1 MANLGVVKSI
11 SGIVKAIAE
20 NGTERILSVGDSVA
34 ENERIITGD
43 GEAVITLPTNGAEKN
58 LGNNSS
64 VELKEDAQQDALDEV
79 AAIQAALANNPD
91 FDPSDLPAT
100 AAGNA
105 AAGGAGNEGHSIVSV
120 DYLNPEMEP
129 ISGFET
135 GGQTP
140 EFLQPEVDPGEELLL
155 KTDTNTNGTPVA
167 GSITAFVD
175 EDDLSAQG
183 GNKPV
188 VPEEFGAY
196 SLATVSGN
204 SDVVDGSDDLVD
216 PTATTATG
224 SLNASFGSDGAGDI
238 SFNAAATQ
246 PAGITSGGVALE
258 YWVSDDGHTL
268 VAYIGTG
275 EGNEVIFTAQITDA
289 GAYSITLYGQV
300 DHALANAENNLVID
314 LGFTITDSNGDTAA
328 GTLAYDIDDDSPLAS
343 DKSAGS
349 FEEGTTT
356 TIASDAADYLGI
368 AAGADGLETISAFTG
383 GLGTLFIE
391 NGALKYT
398 APASVNSNGVDVAT
412 RFNYT
417 VTDNDGDSVTHTV
430 DLNISDTG
438 VGKVTAKGET
448 IDEDDIVGAGGNPA
462 GLGDDDATT
471 SGSISYTVG
480 ADGLGGVSLSTGTSL
495 TTVDGDPV
503 NTVFNANGT
512 GGTLLGYTGSDAA
525 IEANLVFTVELT
537 DVSATGADYTT
548 TLLQALQH
556 TVTDDPSTGQAVET
570 AFEDNINLVVNV
582 AVTDGDGTVDTS
594 NANFTISI
602 DDDSPLASDQS
613 AGSFEEGT
621 TTTIASDA
629 VDYLGVAP
637 GADGLESIS
646 AFTGGLGTLFIEN
659 GALKYTAPASVNS
672 NGVDVATRFNYT
684 VTDNDGD
691 SVTHTVD
698 LNISDT
704 GVGKV
709 TAKGETIDEDD
720 IVGAGGNPA
729 GLGDDDATT
738 SGSIS
743 YTVGADGLGG
753 VSLSTGTSLT
763 TVDGDPVNTVFNADG
778 TGGTLLG
785 YTGSDATIEANWV
798 FTVELTGVNATSADY
813 TTTLLQALQHTV
825 TDDPSTGQA
834 VETAFEDNINLVVN
848 VAVTDGDGTVD
859 TSNANFTISI
869 DDDTPVFGT
878 ANDGFMS
885 NTDVGPIY
893 LTGDLALSAGADG
906 LESLTISGREG
917 TIGDV
922 TGIIGT
928 NGSGDPIILTSGG
941 EPLHYVTNSDGS
953 ISAVVDL
960 FDEETETEIESVV
973 FNVSVDDTDGSYT
986 VEFFGIVDEASSTA
1000 RIDLTSGNGGITGG
1014 SNGEVLVLTNAI
1026 EGITV
1031 TATATDLDGDVSTV
1045 NASGQGMGVA
1055 QAAEIN
1061 GVRTKAQGSES
1072 QQSEVLSLKFTDA
1085 GGARSLTEIGFVAD
1099 QLDVGETVV
1108 VDLYLAGVKVGSTL
1122 SYIGENAKGSS
1133 NAGDDFFVIKAN
1145 DAGAVEFD
1153 EIQFSALPGTNQ
1165 GESYRVDSLTLDTN
1179 PDVFDVTTSFDVTA
1193 TDGDGDVVSTSFELT
1208 LDANEVIEGG
1218 AGNDVL
1224 VGNGGLETLIGGE
1237 GDDILTGNGSE
1248 FGGVEADTFEFS
1260 LSSGA
1265 VLLNSGDD
1273 TITDFTLGSDTLEFT
1288 DVIEVDGLAGIGLS
1302 DAISSVSDVDGDVVL
1317 GLTNGGSITLA
1328 DIGTGLIDSVGALET
1343 LLTPSHIDVN

>member
-20 NGTERILSVGDSVA
+20 NGTERILSVGDNVA

-43 GEAVITLPTNGAEKN
+43 GEAVITLPNGAEKN

-64 VELKEDAQQDALDEV
+64 VALNEDAQQDALDEV

-140 EFLQPEVDPGEELLL
+140 EFLQPEVGPGEELLL
-155 KTDTNTNGTPVA
+155 KTNTNGTPVA

-246 PAGITSGGVALE
+246 PAGITSGGVALG

-268 VAYIGTG
+268 VAYIDTG
-275 EGNEVIFTAQITDA
+275 EGNEVIFTTQITDA

-314 LGFTITDSNGDTAA
+314 LGFTITDSNGDSAA

-343 DKSAGS
+343 DK
-349 FEEGTTT
+349 
-356 TIASDAADYLGI
+356 
-368 AAGADGLETISAFTG
+368 
-383 GLGTLFIE
+383 
-391 NGALKYT
+391 
-398 APASVNSNGVDVAT
+398 
-412 RFNYT
+412 
-417 VTDNDGDSVTHTV
+417 
-430 DLNISDTG
+430 
-438 VGKVTAKGET
+438 
-448 IDEDDIVGAGGNPA
+448 
-462 GLGDDDATT
+462 
-471 SGSISYTVG
+471 
-480 ADGLGGVSLSTGTSL
+480 
-495 TTVDGDPV
+495 
-503 NTVFNANGT
+503 
-512 GGTLLGYTGSDAA
+512 
-525 IEANLVFTVELT
+525 
-537 DVSATGADYTT
+537 
-548 TLLQALQH
+548 
-556 TVTDDPSTGQAVET
+556 
-570 AFEDNINLVVNV
+570 
-582 AVTDGDGTVDTS
+582 
-594 NANFTISI
+594 
-602 DDDSPLASDQS
+602 S

-672 NGVDVATRFNYT
+672 NGVDVATSFDYT

-743 YTVGADGLGG
+743 YTVGVDGLGG

-986 VEFFGIVDEASSTA
+986 VEFFGIVDEASSTS
-1000 RIDLTSGNGGITGG
+1000 RVDLSNGNSGITGG
-1014 SNGEVLVLTNAI
+1014 SNGETLVLINALD
-1026 EGITV
+1026 GITI
-1031 TATATDLDGDVSTV
+1031 TATATGHDGNLDTV

-1055 QAAEIN
+1055 QSAEIN
-1061 GVRTKAQGSES
+1061 GFKQNLETQK
-1072 QQSEVLSLKFTDA
+1072 SEVLILKFTDSSSLLA
-1085 GGARSLTEIGFVAD
+1085 KTLTEIGFVAD
-1099 QLDVGETVV
+1099 QLGVGETAV
-1108 VDLYLAGVKVGSTL
+1108 VDLYLAGVKVGATL
-1122 SYIGENAKGSS
+1122 SFVGENSEGSS
-1133 NAGDDFFVIKAN
+1133 GKGDDFFVIKASE
-1145 DAGAVEFD
+1145 AGVLEFD
-1153 EIQFSALPGTNQ
+1153 EIQFSALTTK

-1179 PDVFDVTTSFDVTA
+1179 PDVFDVTTGFDVTA
-1193 TDGDGDVVSTSFELT
+1193 TDGDGDVVTTSFELT

-1218 AGNDVL
+1218 AGNDIL

-1260 LSSGA
+1260 LSSGG

>member
-1 MANLGVVKSI
+1 MANLGVVKSTT
-11 SGIVKAIAE
+11 GIVRAIAE

-43 GEAVITLPTNGAEKN
+43 GEAVITLPNGAEKN

-64 VELKEDAQQDALDEV
+64 VALNEDAQQDALDEV

-155 KTDTNTNGTPVA
+155 NINTNDTPVA
-167 GSITAFVD
+167 GSTTALVD

-289 GAYSITLYGQV
+289 GSYSITLYGQV

-314 LGFTITDSNGDTAA
+314 LSFTITDSNGDSAV

-349 FEEGTTT
+349 FEEGTTS
-356 TIASDAADYLGI
+356 TIASDAADYLGV
-368 AAGADGLETISAFTG
+368 APGADGLESISAFTG

-391 NGALKYT
+391 DGALKYT

-412 RFNYT
+412 SFNYT

-430 DLNISDTG
+430 DLSISDTG

-462 GLGDDDATT
+462 GPGDDDATT

-480 ADGLGGVSLSTGTSL
+480 ADGLGGVSLSTGASL

-525 IEANLVFTVELT
+525 IEANWVFTVELT
-537 DVSATGADYTT
+537 GVNATGADYTT
-548 TLLQALQH
+548 TLLQALRH
-556 TVTDDPSTGQAVET
+556 PLTDDPGTNGQNNVET
-570 AFEDNINLVVNV
+570 AFEDNV
-582 AVTDGDGTVDTS
+582 
-594 NANFTISI
+594 
-602 DDDSPLASDQS
+602 
-613 AGSFEEGT
+613 
-621 TTTIASDA
+621 
-629 VDYLGVAP
+629 
-637 GADGLESIS
+637 
-646 AFTGGLGTLFIEN
+646 
-659 GALKYTAPASVNS
+659 
-672 NGVDVATRFNYT
+672 
-684 VTDNDGD
+684 
-691 SVTHTVD
+691 
-698 LNISDT
+698 
-704 GVGKV
+704 
-709 TAKGETIDEDD
+709 
-720 IVGAGGNPA
+720 
-729 GLGDDDATT
+729 
-738 SGSIS
+738 
-743 YTVGADGLGG
+743 
-753 VSLSTGTSLT
+753 
-763 TVDGDPVNTVFNADG
+763 
-778 TGGTLLG
+778 
-785 YTGSDATIEANWV
+785 
-798 FTVELTGVNATSADY
+798 
-813 TTTLLQALQHTV
+813 
-825 TDDPSTGQA
+825 
-834 VETAFEDNINLVVN
+834 NLVVN

-906 LESLTISGREG
+906 LESLTISGHEG
-917 TIGDV
+917 TIGGV

-928 NGSGDPIILTSGG
+928 NGSGVPIILTSGG
-941 EPLHYVTNSDGS
+941 EPLHYVTNLDGS

-960 FDEETETEIESVV
+960 FDEETETEIESIV
-973 FNVSVDDTDGSYT
+973 FNVSLNATDGSYT

-1055 QAAEIN
+1055 QSAEIN
-1061 GVRTKAQGSES
+1061 GVSMNDKDAAN
-1072 QQSEVLSLKFTDA
+1072 QQSEVLSLKFTDDD
-1085 GGARSLTEIGFVAD
+1085 GARKLTEIGFVAD
-1099 QLDVGETVV
+1099 QLDDDETVV
-1108 VDLYLAGVKVGSTL
+1108 VDLYLAGVKVGETL
-1122 SYIGENAKGSS
+1122 SFVGENAKGSS
-1133 NAGDDFFVIKAN
+1133 NAGDDFFVIKAI
-1145 DAGAVEFD
+1145 DAGTLEFD
-1153 EIQFSALPGTNQ
+1153 EIQFSALPGDPESGQGLSTK

-1179 PDVFDVTTSFDVTA
+1179 PDVFDVTTSFDVIA
-1193 TDGDGDVVSTSFELT
+1193 TDGDGDAVTTSFDLT
-1208 LDANEVIEGG
+1208 LDANDVIEGSVG
-1218 AGNDVL
+1218 DDVL

-1237 GDDILTGNGSE
+1237 GDDILTGNGSV
-1248 FGGVEADTFEFS
+1248 GGGDEADIFEFS
-1260 LSSGA
+1260 LSSDGA
-1265 VLLNSGDD
+1265 LLNSGDD
-1273 TITDFTLGSDTLEFT
+1273 TITDFSLGIDSLSFT
-1288 DVIEVDGLAGIGLS
+1288 DVLDNGLVAGLDIT
-1302 DAISSVSDVDGDVVL
+1302 DVVNSVSVVGADISV
-1317 GLTNGGSITLA
+1317 GLTNGGSITLEGLGA
-1328 DIGTGLIDSVGALET
+1328 SGITDITSLDTLINSGPTGSIDIS
-1343 LLTPSHIDVN
+1343 